1 VTKQPKPTNAH
12 YDEAGHL
19 IHDTCYICNKN
30 GAPFGV
36 GVFLRKGTLGLWYC
50 RECKPK

>member
-1 VTKQPKPTNAH
+1 MIDQPKPTNAH

-19 IHDTCYICNKN
+19 IHDTCAACGKA